1 MVNDGDFLGNR
12 LITLQEV
19 VNYLPRRRGRKIHY
33 STVFR
38 WVTKGARGRVL
49 RSVLVGG
56 VRFTSVEAL
65 EEFLSTPSAVSR
77 PPILCDDSAAIE
89 RALDEAGM

>member
-1 MVNDGDFLGNR
+1 MVNDGDFLGDR

-49 RSVLVGG
+49 RSILVGG

-65 EEFLSTPSAVSR
+65 EQFLNTPSAASLRDVSS
-77 PPILCDDSAAIE
+77 DDSAAIE
-89 RALDEAGM
+89 QALDEAGV

>member
-1 MVNDGDFLGNR
+1 MVNDEDFLGDR
-12 LITLQEV
+12 LITLREV
-19 VNYLPRRRGRKIHY
+19 ANYLPRRRGRKVHY

-49 RSVLVGG
+49 RSILVGG

-65 EEFLSTPSAVSR
+65 EQFLNTPSAASPR
-77 PPILCDDSAAIE
+77 DFSSDDSAAIE
-89 RALDEAGM
+89 QALNEAGI